1 MAFEKD
7 PREVAGLIDKLL
19 DSKDPATVGL
29 RRILRQKKSEADD
42 FPLTAMAPEDFSKQ
56 SRGDSTA
63 RVFTDDEKR
72 VIELEREVLRL
83 KAEMEDVRKKSDE
96 GINNAWRKGSTE
108 GNAAGIKEGEKRAK
122 ASFDLKLDDI
132 FSRFAIYLD
141 EVESSR
147 RGLYTAVYDDALTIA
162 RAVARRILN
171 AELVA
176 DPDLAARTVR
186 TALSYIADKNRLR
199 IRVNPVDLPALT
211 GRADLWSSVSERI
224 ENVALEPDER
234 ITRGGCIVESAGGIA
249 DARIETQMSAIDE
262 LIDRLWMEMSTAPSF
277 PPECAD
283 SLAAEQFPEL
293 AILSE
298 RLASPP
304 PPVVAVDDDFVEDA
318 PPEAV

>member
-1 MAFEKD
+1 MAQEKD

-29 RRILRQKKSEADD
+29 RRILRQKRSEADD
-42 FPLTAMAPEDFSKQ
+42 FPLTAMAAEDFSKQ

-83 KAEMEDVRKKSDE
+83 KSEMEDVRKKSDE

-108 GNAAGIKEGEKRAK
+108 GNAAGLKEGEKRAK
-122 ASFDLKLDDI
+122 ATYDAKLDDV

-141 EVESSR
+141 ELESSR
-147 RGLYTAVYDDALTIA
+147 RALYGTVYNDALAVA

-171 AELVA
+171 AEITA
-176 DPDLAARTVR
+176 DADIAARTVR

-199 IRVNPVDLPALT
+199 IRVNPTDLPGLVN
-211 GRADLWSSVSERI
+211 RPDLWPSVSDRL

-249 DARIETQMSAIDE
+249 DARIETQVAAIDE
-262 LIDRLWMEMSTAPSF
+262 LIDRLWADVSSAPAF
-277 PPECAD
+277 PPEAAV
-283 SLAAEQFPEL
+283 SLAAAHFPEVAEL
-293 AILSE
+293 AG
-298 RLASPP
+298 RPALAAPSPFDE
-304 PPVVAVDDDFVEDA
+304 AFVEDA